1 VKKTLSLKNRFIFIY
16 DKFEF
21 IKMKVKH
28 SKYKNTGILFELLTR
43 QLTSDT
49 ITGNQTKSLSFLKKH
64 FNSKTELLKEYK
76 IYHTLATQKYN
87 RDNQATML
95 IEELIKAHNKL
106 NKSQLRREK
115 YNLIKE
121 IKDTYNVNDFFKAKI
136 TDYKIMA
143 SIYNLLENKKAT
155 ALSIVDSKVTLL
167 EHITKSKQ
175 KTIKKDSVLENYN
188 KQDKDTRLLTYKVLL
203 EKFND
208 KYSGLKDNQKTLL
221 KEYVNSVTN
230 SPSLKSYI
238 NQEIKEVKKTI
249 TKFSK
254 KVEDKAVAVKLN
266 ETKGMIKPLCKKT
279 FVNDD
284 NVINLLN
291 YYELINE
298 LKTIHG

>member
-1 VKKTLSLKNRFIFIY
+1 
-16 DKFEF
+16 
-21 IKMKVKH
+21 MKVKH

-49 ITGNQTKSLSFLKKH
+49 ITGNQSKSLSFLKKH

-76 IYHTLATQKYN
+76 IYHTLATKKYN
-87 RDNQATML
+87 KDSQATML
-95 IEELIKAHNKL
+95 INTLLEAHGKL

-136 TDYKIMA
+136 NDYKIMA
-143 SIYNLLENKKAT
+143 SIYNILENRNAT
-155 ALSIVDSKVTLL
+155 PLSIVKSKVTLL
-167 EHITKSKQ
+167 EHITQ
-175 KTIKKDSVLENYN
+175 KPLNKKKKNQVLETLD
-188 KQDKDTRLLTYKVLL
+188 KQDKNTRLLTYKVLL
-203 EKFND
+203 EKFNY
-208 KYSGLKDNQKTLL
+208 KYSGLEDNQKTLL

-238 NQEIKEVKKTI
+238 NQEIKLVKRDI
-249 TKFSK
+249 TKYSK
-254 KVEDKAVAVKLN
+254 KVEDKVISIKLN

-279 FVNDD
+279 SVNDD

-291 YYELINE
+291 YYELVNE

>member
-1 VKKTLSLKNRFIFIY
+1 
-16 DKFEF
+16 
-21 IKMKVKH
+21 MKIKH

-49 ITGNQTKSLSFLKKH
+49 IAGNDQKALSFLKKH
-64 FNSKTELLKEYK
+64 FNTKTELLKEYK
-76 IYHTLATQKYN
+76 IYHTLATQKY
-87 RDNQATML
+87 DKDSKATML
-95 IEELIKAHNKL
+95 IDTLIEAHNKL

-121 IKDTYNVNDFFKAKI
+121 IKDTYDVNNFFKAKI
-136 TDYKIMA
+136 TDYKVMA
-143 SIYNLLENKKAT
+143 SIFNLLENKKAT

-167 EHITKSKQ
+167 EHITIKP
-175 KTIKKDSVLENYN
+175 TVVKKDTVLENFN
-188 KQDKDTRLLTYKVLL
+188 NQDKDTRLLTYKVLL

-208 KYSGLKDNQKTLL
+208 KYSGLEENQKTLL

-238 NQEIKEVKKTI
+238 NQEIKEVKKII
-249 TKFSK
+249 TGYSK

-279 FVNDD
+279 NVNDD

-291 YYELINE
+291 YYELVNE

>member
-1 VKKTLSLKNRFIFIY
+1 
-16 DKFEF
+16 
-21 IKMKVKH
+21 MKVKH

-49 ITGNQTKSLSFLKKH
+49 IAGNQPKSLSFLKKH
-64 FNSKTELLKEYK
+64 FNKKTELLKEYK

-87 RDNQATML
+87 KDSQATML
-95 IEELIKAHNKL
+95 IETLMEVHEKL

-121 IKDTYNVNDFFKAKI
+121 IKDTYNVNNFFKAKI
-136 TDYKIMA
+136 TDYKVMA
-143 SIYNLLENKKAT
+143 SIFNLIENKKAT
-155 ALSIVDSKVTLL
+155 PLSVVGSKITIL
-167 EHITKSKQ
+167 EHITGKQ
-175 KTIKKDSVLENYN
+175 VNKVKKDVVLENFE
-188 KQDKDTRLLTYKVLL
+188 KQDRDTRLLTYKVLL
-203 EKFND
+203 EKFNN
-208 KYSGLKDNQKTLL
+208 KYSGLQDNQKTLL

-249 TKFSK
+249 TGYSK
-254 KVEDKAVAVKLN
+254 KVEDKAVAIKLT

-279 FVNDD
+279 SVNDD

-291 YYELINE
+291 YYELVNE

>member
-1 VKKTLSLKNRFIFIY
+1 
-16 DKFEF
+16 
-21 IKMKVKH
+21 MKVKH

-49 ITGNQTKSLSFLKKH
+49 ITGNQSKSLSFLKKH
-64 FNSKTELLKEYK
+64 FSSKTELLKEYK
-76 IYHTLATQKYN
+76 IYHTLATKKYN
-87 RDNQATML
+87 KDSQATML
-95 IEELIKAHNKL
+95 IETLLDAHRKL

-143 SIYNLLENKKAT
+143 SIFNLLENKEAT
-155 ALSIVDSKVTLL
+155 ALSIVNSKVTLL
-167 EHITKSKQ
+167 EHITNKKQDKSK
-175 KTIKKDSVLENYN
+175 KDVVLENYN
-188 KQDKDTRLLTYKVLL
+188 KQDNDTRLLTYKVLL
-203 EKFND
+203 EKFNN
-208 KYSGLKDNQKTLL
+208 KYSGLQDNQKTLL

-238 NQEIKEVKKTI
+238 NQEIKEVKKSL
-249 TKFSK
+249 TKYSQ
-254 KVEDKAVAVKLN
+254 KVKDKAVAIKLN

-279 FVNDD
+279 SVNDD

-291 YYELINE
+291 YYELVNE

>member
-1 VKKTLSLKNRFIFIY
+1 
-16 DKFEF
+16 
-21 IKMKVKH
+21 MKVKH

-49 ITGNQTKSLSFLKKH
+49 IAGNQPKSLSFLKKH
-64 FNSKTELLKEYK
+64 FNKKTELLKEYK

-87 RDNQATML
+87 KDSQATML
-95 IEELIKAHNKL
+95 IDTLLEVHGKL

-143 SIYNLLENKKAT
+143 SIFNLLENKEAT
-155 ALSIVDSKVTLL
+155 PLSIVNSKVNIL
-167 EHITKSKQ
+167 EHITRKQ
-175 KTIKKDSVLENYN
+175 TSDNKKNVVLENFS
-188 KQDKDTRLLTYKVLL
+188 KQNKDTRLLTYKVLL
-203 EKFND
+203 EKFNN
-208 KYSGLKDNQKTLL
+208 KYSNLQDNQKTLL

-230 SPSLKSYI
+230 SPALKSYI
-238 NQEIKEVKKTI
+238 NQEIKEVKKII
-249 TKFSK
+249 TGYSK
-254 KVEDKAVAVKLN
+254 KVEDKVVAIKLT

-279 FVNDD
+279 SVNDD

-291 YYELINE
+291 YYELVNE

>member
-1 VKKTLSLKNRFIFIY
+1 
-16 DKFEF
+16 
-21 IKMKVKH
+21 MKVKH

-49 ITGNQTKSLSFLKKH
+49 IAGNQPKSLSFLKKH
-64 FNSKTELLKEYK
+64 FNSRTELFKEYK

-87 RDNQATML
+87 KDSQATML
-95 IEELIKAHNKL
+95 IETLLDAHRKL

-155 ALSIVDSKVTLL
+155 ALSIVNSKVTLL
-167 EHITKSKQ
+167 EHITENKSKNS
-175 KTIKKDSVLENYN
+175 KKDVVLENYN

-208 KYSGLKDNQKTLL
+208 KYSDLKDNQKTLL

-230 SPSLKSYI
+230 SPALKSYI
-238 NQEIKEVKKTI
+238 NQEIKEVKKDL
-249 TKFSK
+249 TKYSK
-254 KVEDKAVAVKLN
+254 KVEDKAVAIKLT

-279 FVNDD
+279 SVNDD

-291 YYELINE
+291 YYELVNE

>member
-1 VKKTLSLKNRFIFIY
+1 
-16 DKFEF
+16 
-21 IKMKVKH
+21 MKVKH

-49 ITGNQTKSLSFLKKH
+49 IAGNQPKSLSFLKKH

-76 IYHTLATQKYN
+76 IYHTLATQKYSK
-87 RDNQATML
+87 DSQASML
-95 IEELIKAHNKL
+95 IEELMKAHDKL
-106 NKSQLRREK
+106 NKSQLKREK

-136 TDYKIMA
+136 TDYKVMA
-143 SIYNLLENKKAT
+143 SIFNLLENTEAT
-155 ALSIVDSKVTLL
+155 PLSIVDSKVTLL
-167 EHITKSKQ
+167 EHITEKQ
-175 KTIKKDSVLENYN
+175 IKVKKNTILENFN

-208 KYSGLKDNQKTLL
+208 KYSGLQDNQKTLL

-230 SPSLKSYI
+230 SPALKSYV
-238 NQEIKEVKKTI
+238 NQEIKEVKKDLTRY
-249 TKFSK
+249 SK
-254 KVEDKAVAVKLN
+254 KVEDKAIIVKLN
-266 ETKGMIKPLCKKT
+266 ETKEMIKPLGEKLS
-279 FVNDD
+279 VSDD